1 MPLNISFTTTFNR
14 VTNTITFV
22 DTTNYVAQGF
32 ILGGPASMKGYIK
45 VSYNTGAGDVIV
57 YNNLPTPPNPPWPA
71 TASSNVGANVVFTPT
86 INIPL
91 TSSGDPIPA
100 TYTVTYY
107 VAVFAGL
114 LTFTD
119 TQINTYQ
126 YHFTDPDVCIET
138 VINCLESAIQS
149 TDDTDYSVPNGT
161 ITSIVRQHTLYP
173 PPASGQPTLGPL
185 NNITLLYTP
194 IYTTTWTAEVISTVT
209 YLMNDGLIVIVELS
223 GVKEFQAL
231 CDTNLSKII
240 CCLVNLQ
247 KEYEALECKNPVK
260 AAIFKSTKLDPS
272 LQHLALFLA
281 AQSAGNQS
289 KMDTEYAA
297 LLEASGCGGDCGCG
311 DSTPV
316 LVQPTGLGFTYN
328 LTSTGGTIDITTT
341 VVGSA
346 ITWNVEV
353 DPAILAAIQNV
364 TTTVVSTNTP
374 SYLTVTQVGA
384 APNLNYQVDFI
395 DGALGDY
402 VEKLFTIDPTVNV
415 TPDYLEYNVQS
426 IVNRGLGVNPVGG
439 QITVLGLDI
448 NSSPVVPNTAPSFA
462 AFLVSN
468 ILITPTNPYTV
479 DVSVMSVN
487 SQTSP
492 PNVTSINNIAA
503 EVYYCDVTSGD
514 VYFRLINPQNGSVYT
529 LQDIKTG
536 GFGTLLIKFNLTSI

>member
-32 ILGGPASMKGYIK
+32 ILGGPASMKGYVK

-71 TASSNVGANVVFTPT
+71 TDSSNVGANVVFTPT

-126 YHFTDPDVCIET
+126 YSFTDPSVCIET

-149 TDDTDYSVPNGT
+149 TDDTDYSVPNAT
-161 ITSIVRQHTLYP
+161 ITNLVRQHTLYP

-194 IYTTTWTAEVISTVT
+194 IYTTTWTAEVVSTVT

-260 AAIFKSTKLDPS
+260 AEIFKNTKLDPS

-297 LLEASGCGGDCGCG
+297 LLEASGCGGDCGCA

-316 LVQPTGLGFTYN
+316 LVQPAGVGFTYN

-353 DPAILAAIQNV
+353 DPAILAAIQNAS
-364 TTTVVSTNTP
+364 TTTVSTTTP
-374 SYLTVTQVGA
+374 SYLTITQVGV
-384 APNLNYQVDFI
+384 APNLDYQVDFNP
-395 DGALGDY
+395 GAVQNVLSMRL
-402 VEKLFTIDPTVNV
+402 VIDPNLNAGL
-415 TPDYLEYNVQS
+415 DYLEFTLDLISQQGTKTQVPTNVY
-426 IVNRGLGVNPVGG
+426 LGTDINGAVVNPNAAANFA
-439 QITVLGLDI
+439 LF
-448 NSSPVVPNTAPSFA
+448 VVEAPLVTGTDPCIA
-462 AFLVSN
+462 ACNVMRSN
-468 ILITPTNPYTV
+468 DTLL
-479 DVSVMSVN
+479 
-487 SQTSP
+487 
-492 PNVTSINNIAA
+492 VTSLKNIEA
-503 EVYYCDVTSGD
+503 EVFYVDTTTGD
-514 VYFRLINPQNGSVYT
+514 VYLRLYNPQNGQVYT
-529 LQDIKTG
+529 LSDLKTG
-536 GFGTLLIKFNLTSI
+536 TFDKIYINFNLTA